1 MSNLKNLKINE
12 ETHEKLRNYC
22 KEKGLKVGK
31 FVENLIN
38 SKLAEDSQNELG
50 NLQNNKQD

>member
-12 ETHEKLRNYC
+12 ETHEKLKNYC

-50 NLQNNKQD
+50 NLQNNKQG

>member
-12 ETHEKLRNYC
+12 ETHEKLKNYC

-38 SKLAEDSQNELG
+38 SKLAEDSKNELG
-50 NLQNNKQD
+50 NLQNNKQG

>member
-12 ETHEKLRNYC
+12 ETHEKLKNYC
-22 KEKGLKVGK
+22 KENGLKVGK

-38 SKLAEDSQNELG
+38 SKLAEDSQNELR
-50 NLQNNKQD
+50 NLQNNK

>member
-12 ETHEKLRNYC
+12 ETHEKLKNYC

>member
-1 MSNLKNLKINE
+1 MSNLKNLKISV
-12 ETHEKLRNYC
+12 ETHEKLKSYC

-38 SKLAEDSQNELG
+38 SKLAEFSQNEIR
-50 NLQNNKQD
+50 NLQNNK